1 MRRLEHEYK
10 IIGLAPYAQK
20 KIDRSTYEIF
30 NSCLKFDGYKIN
42 FNKKPKE
49 FFFHFE
55 KKLRGKRF

>member
-10 IIGLAPYAQK
+10 IMGLAPYAQK

-42 FNKKPKE
+42 FNKKPKDS
-49 FFFHFE
+49 FFI
-55 KKLRGKRF
+55 LRKT